1 MYSTALDFLNNNYK
15 RYGTFNEEK
24 QTQTDEYYSFDIP
37 VDTDSTDTDNN
48 NSNKEKKSNFFDHLI
63 FANQSYLEHFKDSIR
78 YCGQSL
84 KATTFFF
91 IHALWPDFYTQA
103 GSNTIH
109 DLSTT
114 IKEKYNKRMDELKSS
129 N

>member
-37 VDTDSTDTDNN
+37 VDTDSTDTDN
-48 NSNKEKKSNFFDHLI
+48 SNKEKKSNFFDHLI
-63 FANQSYLEHFKDSIR
+63 FANQSYLEHFKDSIS

-91 IHALWPDFYTQA
+91 IHAFWPDFYTQA